1 MVTSKKKKLNH
12 LTFLV
17 CNFVRLSFAP
27 VVGVEV
33 LVTSYLKSVW
43 NETCSSN
50 SRYCEQR
57 H

>member
-1 MVTSKKKKLNH
+1 METSKKKKLNH

-17 CNFVRLSFAP
+17 WNFVCLNFAP